1 MRSRLEASLRFAAVL
16 VAALCVVVA
25 HAPAARADA
34 LDDARASGLV
44 GERLDGYV
52 GLVDPN
58 APAAVKTLVEDVNK
72 RRAHH
77 YEMIAKKDGTN
88 ATAVAAL
95 AGAKLVERAPA
106 GQFVMDA
113 SGSWKKK

>member
-1 MRSRLEASLRFAAVL
+1 MRSRVETSFRLA
-16 VAALCVVVA
+16 AALAAALFLLA

-34 LDDARASGLV
+34 LDDAKASGLV
-44 GERLDGYV
+44 GERLDGYL

-72 RRAHH
+72 KRAHH
-77 YEMIAKKDGTN
+77 YETIAKKEGTN

-95 AGAKLVERAPA
+95 AGVKLVERAPA

-113 SGSWKKK
+113 SGTWKKK

>member
-1 MRSRLEASLRFAAVL
+1 MRSRVETAFRLAAAFAAAVFL
-16 VAALCVVVA
+16 FAY
-25 HAPAARADA
+25 APAARADA

-44 GERLDGYV
+44 GERLDGYL

-58 APAAVKTLVEDVNK
+58 APADLKTLVEDVNRK
-72 RRAHH
+72 RAHQ
-77 YEMIAKKDGTN
+77 YEMIAKKNGTN

-95 AGAKLVERAPA
+95 AGAKLVERVAA

-113 SGSWKKK
+113 SGTWKKK

>member
-1 MRSRLEASLRFAAVL
+1 MRSRVETSFRLAAAL
-16 VAALCVVVA
+16 VATLFLFA

-34 LDDARASGLV
+34 LDDAKASGLV

-58 APAAVKTLVEDVNK
+58 APAGVKTLVEEVNRK
-72 RRAHH
+72 RAHQ
-77 YEMIAKKDGTN
+77 YEMIAKKNSTN
-88 ATAVAAL
+88 ATAVATL
-95 AGAKLVERAPA
+95 AGAKLVERVAA

-113 SGSWKKK
+113 SGTWKKQ

>member
-1 MRSRLEASLRFAAVL
+1 MRRRLALPLRTCAAL
-16 VAALCVVVA
+16 LAALCLLA

-34 LDDARASGLV
+34 LDDARARGLV
-44 GERLDGYV
+44 GERPDGYV
-52 GLVDPN
+52 GLVDPD
-58 APAAVKTLVEDVNK
+58 APADVKRLVEDVNR

-77 YEMIAKKDGTN
+77 YEGIAEREGTN

-113 SGSWKKK
+113 AGNWKKK